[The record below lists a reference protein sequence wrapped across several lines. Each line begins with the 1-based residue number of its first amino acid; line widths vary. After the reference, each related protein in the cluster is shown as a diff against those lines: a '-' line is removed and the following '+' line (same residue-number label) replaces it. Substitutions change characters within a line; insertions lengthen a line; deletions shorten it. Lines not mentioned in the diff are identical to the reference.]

1 MPEPLARNSGNSS
14 QPNRWLAA
22 GWFSGFAVLAMTLL
36 WLPLLGRFRF
46 APVFLYMLL
55 PAGAS
60 TVAGYFWGG
69 AIADPSTSYRQALL
83 RGLGVTAGAL
93 VVFAALFSISLPL
106 VEHGWVLDS
115 APGLFLFT
123 LFFGLLMAGPISL
136 TAGML
141 ASATLHALARRIS
154 ARR

>member
-1 MPEPLARNSGNSS
+1 MPEPLARNSGNPP

-22 GWFSGFAVLAMTLL
+22 GWFAGFAILAMTML
-36 WLPLLGRFRF
+36 WLPLLGRFSF
-46 APVFLYMLL
+46 SPVFLYILL
-55 PAGAS
+55 PAVAS
-60 TVAGYFWGG
+60 AVAGYFWGG
-69 AIADPSTSYRQALL
+69 VIADPSTSYRQALL

-93 VVFAALFSISLPL
+93 VIFAALFSSLLPL
-106 VEHGWVLDS
+106 VEHGWVLGS

-136 TAGML
+136 AAGLL
-141 ASATLHALARRIS
+141 ASATLHGLARRIS